1 AVKEAVG
8 KLVRE
13 TRTSPPDA
21 LQGFVHQLAGLRKLR
36 GEVIALRDVRYTEEE
51 TVASL
56 EMEVIE
62 ATDAVSA
69 RTVDLLLREDS
80 LKSYAAAIEA
90 QESALGRIA
99 KVAEADDVA
108 AALDSAAAELEML
121 IEIVGGLKIADAT
134 QTTEIIERISS
145 LYAGLNGTRAA
156 LRNKRRE
163 LARGEGEA
171 QFAAQMKLLAQAL

>member
-1 AVKEAVG
+1 GDLLDAYFWLDRPECQSLAEPVREIRKAGEAAIGEFDKVQKLRSIATERTTAVKEAVG

-56 EMEVIE
+56 EKEVIE

-69 RTVDLLLREDS
+69 RTVDFLLGENS

-90 QESALGRIA
+90 
-99 KVAEADDVA
+99 
-108 AALDSAAAELEML
+108 
-121 IEIVGGLKIADAT
+121 
-134 QTTEIIERISS
+134 
-145 LYAGLNGTRAA
+145 
-156 LRNKRRE
+156 
-163 LARGEGEA
+163 
-171 QFAAQMKLLAQAL
+171 